1 MQGQQDKMAMIAA
14 QYQQQMAQ
22 MQMAQ
27 AQAQMERQ
35 AALDNANKIFAT
47 SSGLDPSVAVLGV
60 PGMTQLRNNIAPPFQ
75 PYQEARIDK
84 LPDGKPIEVKE
95 EVINA
100 RGDRRTIGYE
110 GLGGSAVTVNT
121 GNQGQQGPIDW
132 PELPDNILK
141 TVEARFGEAQKA
153 QAGYQAA
160 EAALGLLNEGVFT
173 GMAVPAKEFIARAF
187 DEINAGNVTGLRDT
201 LARSQEYDAETG
213 VLIGQIIRL
222 FGSGTGL
229 SDADREMAAKIAGGI
244 RSGMSASGLRRILE
258 SRMSQGKRDMEVY
271 NRYVQAAAERA
282 PNITNAY
289 PVFEFGPPKDNG
301 GGEQED
307 PLGIR

>member
-1 MQGQQDKMAMIAA
+1 VLEFGPPND
-14 QYQQQMAQ
+14 
-22 MQMAQ
+22 
-27 AQAQMERQ
+27 
-35 AALDNANKIFAT
+35 DN
-47 SSGLDPSVAVLGV
+47 
-60 PGMTQLRNNIAPPFQ
+60 
-75 PYQEARIDK
+75 
-84 LPDGKPIEVKE
+84 
-95 EVINA
+95 
-100 RGDRRTIGYE
+100 
-110 GLGGSAVTVNT
+110 GGGVTVNT
-121 GNQGQQGPIDW
+121 GSTGSPPQVDW
-132 PELPDNILK
+132 TELPDNTLK

-244 RSGMSASGLRRILE
+244 RSGMSAAVLRRILE
-258 SRMSQGKRDMEVY
+258 SRMSQGKRDMEDY
-271 NRYVQAAAERA
+271 NRYVQAASKRA
-282 PNITNAY
+282 PNITDAY
-289 PVFEFGPPKDNG
+289 PVLEFGPPNDDNG